1 MKETPFG
8 RLTIFETDTSI
19 TISFAD
25 RIYVV
30 DREEPFYNI
39 AKKALELDDMV
50 PFYVEIARREGKGE
64 AFRDQLLAE
73 VERLKEQFDYEE

>member
-8 RLTIFETDTSI
+8 QLAIFETDTSI

-30 DREEPFYNI
+30 GRDEPFYNI
-39 AKKALELDDMV
+39 AKKALSLDDRI
-50 PFYVEIARREGKGE
+50 PFYVEIARREGKGQ
-64 AFRDQLLAE
+64 AFRDQLLQE
-73 VERLKEQFDYEE
+73 VERLKAELDYEE

>member
-1 MKETPFG
+1 MKSTPFG
-8 RLTIFETDTSI
+8 RLTILETDTSI

-30 DREEPFYNI
+30 DRSEPFYNI
-39 AKKALELDDMV
+39 AKKAIDLDDMV

-73 VERLKEQFDYEE
+73 VERLKAQLDLED